1 MAVAS
6 GFPNS
11 LSLRRLQLAAPVGSR
26 AMQLMP
32 WGCRRLA
39 LVWGPMRVTGGTCTR
54 VQGDIAVS
62 MQSQRQGCSM
72 FTEG

>member
-1 MAVAS
+1 MQRLPLAS
-6 GFPNS
+6 
-11 LSLRRLQLAAPVGSR
+11 PVGSR

-62 MQSQRQGCSM
+62 KHLQGQGCFM
-72 FTEG
+72 FMEGG